1 MLRTLQAGETIMEN
15 VRASSQSVPKS
26 FWVGAIA
33 VLLFM
38 GVGVAG
44 YLATVM
50 TPLDQMP
57 AEQQAKMAV
66 MPVWQTAVYAIA
78 VWSGLLGAVGLLL
91 RRRWSKQALLVS
103 LIGAVGTFLPF
114 LVLPQVRELGT
125 MGDAI
130 AAVIVIGLCA
140 ASYWFAHYSQQK
152 GWLR

>member
-1 MLRTLQAGETIMEN
+1 MANAQAG
-15 VRASSQSVPKS
+15 SHSVPNS
-26 FWVGAIA
+26 FWIGAVA

-50 TPLDQMP
+50 TPLEQMP
-57 AEQQAKMAV
+57 AEQQAKMAA
-66 MPVWQTAVYAIA
+66 MPGWQTAVYAVA

-91 RRRWSKQALLVS
+91 RRSWSELALLVS
-103 LIGAVGTFLPF
+103 LISAIGTFLPF
-114 LVLPQVRELGT
+114 LVVSEVRALGT
-125 MGDAI
+125 TGDAI

-140 ASYWFAHYSQQK
+140 ASLWFAHRSQQK